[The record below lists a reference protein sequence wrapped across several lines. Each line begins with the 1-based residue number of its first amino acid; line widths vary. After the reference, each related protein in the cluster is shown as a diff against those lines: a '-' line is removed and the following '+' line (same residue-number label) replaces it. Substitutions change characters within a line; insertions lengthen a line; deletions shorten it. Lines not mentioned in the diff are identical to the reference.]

1 MSEPKAITVL
11 NVDDYEPG
19 LYARSRT
26 LRQAGFEV
34 VEASTGGE
42 ALRLAAL
49 HKPAVALL
57 DVNMPDMS
65 GLEVCRRLKTD
76 PDTAAVL
83 VLHVSATATRGRT
96 ASSPWSTGP
105 TPT

>member
-1 MSEPKAITVL
+1 MTTWTVRCPGWDWRPEALMSEPKAITVL

-19 LYARSRT
+19 LYARSRI

-34 VEASTGGE
+34 VEASNGAE

-65 GLEVCRRLKTD
+65 GLEVC
-76 PDTAAVL
+76 
-83 VLHVSATATRGRT
+83 S
-96 ASSPWSTGP
+96 
-105 TPT
+105 